1 MRQGSWPYPASINAD
16 AVASFADALASIASA
31 FDRVDD
37 GLDGVASAARASWS
51 GVAAVTFGHHMND
64 RGHAF
69 ELAAT
74 RLRDAIEAVRSLVD
88 RLRASQ
94 RDYARAVSAEEVAR
108 SREDQVG
115 LDEAIRAEGEAAGR
129 AMVASLA
136 CSERM
141 AELAA
146 LLDGY
151 ANRSFRT
158 VGERENLRPVE
169 STLTGKD
176 LVLDS
181 LMATTEDRTAPDS
194 IKVRRLSDGSYVV
207 VLPGVTD
214 LTSSI
219 TSLQFGNLVTGSP
232 TDTVRQIANAQPTV
246 INGGP
251 NPYADAVK
259 LALQRAGVPAG
270 ADVTFVGHSY
280 GSYTAVDL
288 AADDAFNSIDGDSQ
302 GYNVRVRNV
311 FGYGADVDW
320 KVDRVP
326 SATNVVAMNNR
337 NDAVYQA
344 ETRFHP
350 EVHEVIDRATPDLLP
365 PDPLPRPIF
374 QRPVVSS
381 PSDRPNQL
389 EFEINAGREYSG
401 NDFGSGHY
409 QGNYAWGMRHSGE
422 RIDRIYNG
430 IGGATVVEEFDV
442 RVPNAPRDVVPPPTS
457 PGR

>member
-1 MRQGSWPYPASINAD
+1 MREGSWSYPASID
-16 AVASFADALASIASA
+16 PGAVAAFAGALGSIASA
-31 FDRVDD
+31 FERVDD
-37 GLDGVASAARASWS
+37 GLDSVASTARTTWS
-51 GVAAVTFGHHMND
+51 GTAALTFGHHMND

-69 ELAAT
+69 ELAAA
-74 RLRDAIEAVRSLVD
+74 RVREAIEAVRSVGD
-88 RLRASQ
+88 RLHASQ
-94 RDYARAVSAEEVAR
+94 RDYEWAVVSEEVAR
-108 SREDQVG
+108 AREDQAG
-115 LDEAIRAEGEAAGR
+115 LEDAVRAEAEAAGR

-141 AELAA
+141 SELAG

-151 ANRSFRT
+151 ADRSFRT
-158 VGERENLRPVE
+158 VGEHENWHRVE
-169 STLTGKD
+169 STLTGSD

-194 IKVRRLSDGSYVV
+194 IKVRRLSDGSYIV

-219 TSLQFGNLVTGSP
+219 TSLQLGNLVNGSP

-246 INGGP
+246 IDGGH

-288 AADDAFNSIDGDSQ
+288 AADDAFNSIDGDSS

-320 KVDRVP
+320 KMDRVP
-326 SATNVVAMNNR
+326 GATNVVAMNNR
-337 NDAVYQA
+337 NDAVYGA

-350 EVHEVIDRATPDLLP
+350 ELHEVIERTTPRLLP

-409 QGNYAWGMRHSGE
+409 QGNYAWGMGRGGE
-422 RIDRIYNG
+422 RIDRIYEG
-430 IGGATVVEEFDV
+430 IGEATVVEEYDV
-442 RVPNAPRDVVPPPTS
+442 RVPNAPRDIVPPPAT

>member
-1 MRQGSWPYPASINAD
+1 MRQGSWSYPESINPD
-16 AVASFADALASIASA
+16 AVASFADALASIAGA

-37 GLDGVASAARASWS
+37 GLDGVASAARGSWS
-51 GVAAVTFGHHMND
+51 GVASGTFGHHMND

-74 RLRDAIEAVRSLVD
+74 RVREAIEAVRSLVD

-94 RDYARAVSAEEVAR
+94 RDYGRAVNSEEVAR
-108 SREDQVG
+108 AREDQVG
-115 LDEAIRAEGEAAGR
+115 LEEAVRAEAEAAGR

-141 AELAA
+141 SELAG

-151 ANRSFRT
+151 ASRSFRT
-158 VGERENLRPVE
+158 VGERENWRQVE

-176 LVLDS
+176 LVRDS

-194 IKVRRLSDGSYVV
+194 IKVRRLSDGSYIV

-219 TSLQFGNLVTGSP
+219 TSLQLGNLVSGSQ
-232 TDTVRQIANAQPTV
+232 TDTVRQIA
-246 INGGP
+246 
-251 NPYADAVK
+251 K
-259 LALQRAGVPAG
+259 RAGVPSG

-288 AADDAFNSIDGDSQ
+288 AADDAFNSVDGDSQ

-326 SATNVVAMNNR
+326 GETNVVAMNNR
-337 NDAVYQA
+337 NDAVYSA

-350 EVHEVIDRATPDLLP
+350 ELHEVIDRATPDLLP

-442 RVPNAPRDVVPPPTS
+442 RVPNAPRDVVPPPAPS
-457 PGR
+457 GR